1 VLWPFGYT
9 HNATAPGMTAA
20 EAQKF
25 RTFGQPMA
33 ATNGYTAE
41 QSSAFYITDG
51 DINDWM
57 WANHK
62 S

>member
-1 VLWPFGYT
+1 
-9 HNATAPGMTAA
+9 MTAA

-25 RTFGQPMA
+25 KTLGQQMA

-41 QSSAFYITDG
+41 QSSGLDITDG